1 MITGCASNQ
10 INENKVIPNETFRS
24 ISSGDV
30 IGYIH
35 EDRSH
40 AWLGIPYARAPIGDL
55 RWRAP
60 QEPIPWQGLLKAIEY
75 GPACTQIGSTF
86 GDPEAIEGIV
96 HGSEDCLYLNVF
108 APKKNRSKREAT
120 CYVMDSWWFE
130 YNWHIEVV

>member
-1 MITGCASNQ
+1 MITGCVSNQ

-24 ISSGDV
+24 ISGGDV

-60 QEPIPWQGLLKAIEY
+60 QEPIPWRGLLKAIEY
-75 GPACTQIGSTF
+75 GPACTQIGS
-86 GDPEAIEGIV
+86 
-96 HGSEDCLYLNVF
+96 
-108 APKKNRSKREAT
+108 
-120 CYVMDSWWFE
+120 
-130 YNWHIEVV
+130 

>member
-1 MITGCASNQ
+1 MKTRLKLYQLFSIFIFMITGCASNQ

-55 RWRAP
+55 RW
-60 QEPIPWQGLLKAIEY
+60 
-75 GPACTQIGSTF
+75 
-86 GDPEAIEGIV
+86 
-96 HGSEDCLYLNVF
+96 
-108 APKKNRSKREAT
+108 
-120 CYVMDSWWFE
+120 
-130 YNWHIEVV
+130 